1 VNDDVFM
8 GISHLET
15 TKQVREKLEKE
26 FFGNERTKQMQ
37 VLYLKREFEA
47 LKMNEAENINDFITE
62 VLKVVTQSDCWEN
75 NFLTAEL

>member
-1 VNDDVFM
+1 
-8 GISHLET
+8 
-15 TKQVREKLEKE
+15 
-26 FFGNERTKQMQ
+26 MQ

-47 LKMNEAENINDFITE
+47 LKMNDAEKINDFITE